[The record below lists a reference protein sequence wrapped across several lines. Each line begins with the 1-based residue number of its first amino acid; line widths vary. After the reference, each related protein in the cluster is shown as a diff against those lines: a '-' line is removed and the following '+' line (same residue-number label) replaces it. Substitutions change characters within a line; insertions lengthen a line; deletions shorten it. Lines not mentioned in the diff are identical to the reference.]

1 MSVHMLP
8 LRTVVPAAIGASPEP
23 APASEQGL
31 VEAWGPF
38 DADKKPHRRP

>member
-1 MSVHMLP
+1 MLHACT
-8 LRTVVPAAIGASPEP
+8 TVVPPLAAIGASPEP

-38 DADKKPHRRP
+38 DADKKICRRP